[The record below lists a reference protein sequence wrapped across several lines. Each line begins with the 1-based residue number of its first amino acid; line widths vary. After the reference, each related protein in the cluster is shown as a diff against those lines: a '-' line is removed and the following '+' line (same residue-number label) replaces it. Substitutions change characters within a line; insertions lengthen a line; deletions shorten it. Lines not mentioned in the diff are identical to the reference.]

1 MQKKI
6 VLALIMSSSAIL
18 YAQEANQ
25 EQQSQDLAVEQA
37 PPVAEQPALASQSE
51 VSLAPTLEQQM
62 PQEVAT
68 TGEQVSQPEPV
79 PAPTMP
85 VEEAPAAPAAVEQV
99 QIPQEPSEEEEIE
112 IKSLDTV
119 NVNEPKG
126 NWLYK
131 RIWWEKAERLY
142 EKIKQLADKIMEFRS
157 VFFTRR
163 HDLDHAVLD
172 PFYLTLGVQQGEL
185 SEIISFFTQKLE
197 EEKQNQTTM
206 DEKEVALRKAITEE
220 KKTLEQLQ
228 KDSQNVIKIEHALDD
243 ALMKLIEQLNQARY
257 YEQQSWDNFKAINR
271 ELSDKRARELYYG
284 MDTYWKNLN
293 SINSYLSDAYTK
305 YFDQLTSKLQ
315 QETDKINNAIL
326 GLKEKGI
333 DIRAQ
338 AQLMKTTC
346 KASVKETEEQIEE
359 ESTGILDTIWKVIK
373 APFSFVGDVVS
384 GVFDWVSGFFGG
396 SSSDE
401 ITLVKSP
408 RATVN
413 ESIDIEQET
422 EEDHE

>member
-6 VLALIMSSSAIL
+6 VLALIMSSSAISF
-18 YAQEANQ
+18 AQEA
-25 EQQSQDLAVEQA
+25 EQAIQDLATAQVPVVAEE
-37 PPVAEQPALASQSE
+37 PVAVSQPEVSLPSIEEQPAS
-51 VSLAPTLEQQM
+51 V
-62 PQEVAT
+62 PQEVVPAV
-68 TGEQVSQPEPV
+68 EQVSQLV
-79 PAPTMP
+79 PAPTPSP
-85 VEEAPAAPAAVEQV
+85 VVETPVAPAPIEHV

-119 NVNEPKG
+119 SVNEPKG

-185 SEIISFFTQKLE
+185 SEIILFFTQKLE
-197 EEKQNQTTM
+197 QEKQDETVL
-206 DEKEVALRKAITEE
+206 DEKEVALRNAIAQE
-220 KKTLEQLQ
+220 KKNLEQLQ

-305 YFDQLTSKLQ
+305 YFDQLTVKLQ
-315 QETDKINNAIL
+315 QETDKINNTIQ

-338 AQLMKTTC
+338 AQLMKTSC
-346 KASVKETEEQIEE
+346 KAPVKEAEEVAQE
-359 ESTGILDTIWKVIK
+359 ESSGILGTVWNIIK
-373 APFSFVGDVVS
+373 APFSFVGSAVA
-384 GVFDWVSGFFGG
+384 GIFDWVSGLFGG
-396 SSSDE
+396 GSSDE
-401 ITLVKSP
+401 ITLVKPP
-408 RATVN
+408 RAAAN
-413 ESIDIEQET
+413 ESIDIEQEV

>member
-6 VLALIMSSSAIL
+6 VLALIMSSSAISF
-18 YAQEANQ
+18 AQEA
-25 EQQSQDLAVEQA
+25 EQAIQDLATAQVPVVAEE
-37 PPVAEQPALASQSE
+37 PVAVSQPEVSLPSIEEQPAS
-51 VSLAPTLEQQM
+51 V
-62 PQEVAT
+62 PQEVVPAV
-68 TGEQVSQPEPV
+68 EQVSQLV
-79 PAPTMP
+79 PAPTPSP
-85 VEEAPAAPAAVEQV
+85 VVETPVAPAPIEHV

-119 NVNEPKG
+119 SVNEPKG

-185 SEIISFFTQKLE
+185 SEIILFFTQKLE
-197 EEKQNQTTM
+197 QEKQDETVL
-206 DEKEVALRKAITEE
+206 DEKEVALRNAIAQE
-220 KKTLEQLQ
+220 KKNLEQLQ

-305 YFDQLTSKLQ
+305 YFDQLTVKLQ
-315 QETDKINNAIL
+315 QETDKINNTIQ

-338 AQLMKTTC
+338 AQLMKTSC
-346 KASVKETEEQIEE
+346 KAPVKEAEEVAQE
-359 ESTGILDTIWKVIK
+359 ESSGILGTVWNIIK
-373 APFSFVGDVVS
+373 APFSFVGSAVA
-384 GVFDWVSGFFGG
+384 GIFDWVSGLFGG
-396 SSSDE
+396 GSSDE
-401 ITLVKSP
+401 ITLVKP
-408 RATVN
+408 ARAAAN
-413 ESIDIEQET
+413 ESIDIEQEV